1 MDDITTHGA
10 RRRRTHH
17 PVLPLGE
24 EVSVRLE
31 VTGRVVARTYGDE
44 AFVDIVAPDG
54 TIWRNIPAAW
64 VAPSVKVVPL
74 PSAASHA
81 A

>member
-1 MDDITTHGA
+1 MDDVTPHCT
-10 RRRRTHH
+10 RRRWTHD

-24 EVSVRLE
+24 QVSVRLE
-31 VTGRVVARTYGDE
+31 ITGRIVARTFGDE
-44 AFVDIVAPDG
+44 AFVDVVAPDG

-64 VAPSVKVVPL
+64 VAPSGTVVSL
-74 PSAASHA
+74 PASVSHA